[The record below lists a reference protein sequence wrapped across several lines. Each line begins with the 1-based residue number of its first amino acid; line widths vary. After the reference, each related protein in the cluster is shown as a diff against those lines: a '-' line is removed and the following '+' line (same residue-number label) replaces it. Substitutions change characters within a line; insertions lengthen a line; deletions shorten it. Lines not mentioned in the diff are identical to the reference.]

1 MPRERSGPVAG
12 IVLAA
17 GTSSRMGVNKMLLK
31 LDGETILRRT
41 VSRAVAAGLEPVL
54 VVLGHEAER
63 ARAELSGLACEPVLN
78 ADYLLGITASLHAG
92 LAKVPARSAAAVV
105 ILADMPFVTSSMI
118 ASLVDRYRQSA
129 APLVIS
135 DYAGVDAPPM
145 LYDRSLFSELQ
156 AMKGEGCGKQV
167 VKRHRGE
174 ALALS
179 WPAAALADVDVRAD
193 YERLRAELGEDES
206 RGL

>member
-1 MPRERSGPVAG
+1 MRRERSGPVAG

-63 ARAELSGLACEPVLN
+63 ARGELSGLACEPVLN

-92 LAKVPARSAAAVV
+92 LAKVPARSAAAMV

-179 WPAAALADVDVRAD
+179 WPAAALADVDVPAD
-193 YERLRAELGEDES
+193 YERFRAELGEDES